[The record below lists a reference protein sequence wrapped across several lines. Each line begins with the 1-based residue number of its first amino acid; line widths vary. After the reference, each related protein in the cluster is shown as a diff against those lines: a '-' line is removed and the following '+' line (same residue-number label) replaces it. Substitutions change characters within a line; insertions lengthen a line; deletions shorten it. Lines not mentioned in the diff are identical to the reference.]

1 MTKILLS
8 LFVFALCCFTKVSSQ
23 VNYTFTASSGTYTP
37 LAGGTRVTLV
47 SAGVTDASVTDE
59 GFANNVPIGFTL
71 NYNGVNYTAVHIN
84 TNGFLA
90 LGTPFVTP
98 GNGYYLNNL
107 AAGPTIQPSARPIIA
122 PLWDDLDI
130 DTTGGNNITYS
141 TSGTAPN
148 RVFTVQYSN
157 VRWDY
162 SSAPPVLSFQ
172 VMLYETT
179 NVVLFIYRQEAGP
192 VVNTSGGASI
202 GITAAGTGSGN
213 FISLSN
219 AGTTPTASTTVS
231 TNNITTKPAT
241 GQVYTFTPASC
252 FAPANLQA
260 TNVTATGA
268 TFSYNAVAGA
278 AGYEYAVSTS
288 VNPPASGTA
297 TTATSV
303 NVTGLAPASVNYLF
317 VRTNCGSA
325 FSVWARKTIVPCTN
339 NTAPANNAT
348 NVAVP
353 TTISWSAVSG
363 ATGYTIMLSLDGIT
377 FENIGTTTGTGT
389 SVQLKPDYSTIYY
402 FYVRPVAG
410 TDTASTA
417 CQSNATKFTTMAA
430 PPTPVNDSC
439 GAATAITAFSGVVN
453 GYTVNATPSPNAP
466 VCPPAAGDPAST
478 PDDDV
483 WYSFRALQNGS
494 GTVTVT
500 GDAFFDAVVSVYSGA
515 CGSLTLMSCIDTSLA
530 GEAERLTLT
539 NLVAGQ
545 TYYIRVY
552 DWDVDN
558 PGTFTISL
566 SGPALPVGITLFTG
580 EQQGS
585 KNVLKWVTAI
595 EQNNKGFEIQRS
607 VDGSNFSSIGFVNS
621 KAVQGNTA
629 STSYSFDDVKPL
641 ANNNH
646 YRLKQVDKD
655 GRETFTNIV
664 MLKGR
669 RPATLQLS
677 RVYPNPAAASLN
689 VLVTAPA
696 NDRISIVVTDFV
708 GKVVMQKASD
718 IFTGDNKL
726 SLNVAHLPAGS
737 YMIKAISAGGSE
749 TSLSKFVKQ

>member
-8 LFVFALCCFTKVSSQ
+8 LFVFAFCCFTKVSSQ
-23 VNYTFTASSGTYTP
+23 VNYTFSASSGTYTP
-37 LAGGTRVTLV
+37 LSGGTAVTLV
-47 SAGVTDASVTDE
+47 SAGVTGASTTDE
-59 GFANNVPIGFTL
+59 GFANSVPIGFTL

-90 LGTPFVTP
+90 FGTPFIP
-98 GNGYYLNNL
+98 ADGYYVNNL
-107 AAGPTIQPSARPIIA
+107 STGPVPLPSARPVIA
-122 PLWDDLDI
+122 PFWDDLDI
-130 DTTGGNNITYS
+130 DTTGGNRITYS

-148 RVFTVQYSN
+148 RIFIVQYSN
-157 VRWDY
+157 VRVDY
-162 SSAPPVLSFQ
+162 SSTRPVLSFQ
-172 VMLYETT
+172 VKFYETT
-179 NVVLFIYRQEAGP
+179 NVIEFIYRQEAGA

-219 AGTTPTASTTVS
+219 SSAAPIASTTVS
-231 TNNITTKPAT
+231 TNNITAKPAT

-260 TNVTATGA
+260 TNVTSTSA

-288 VNPPASGTA
+288 VNPPATGTA

-303 NVTGLAPASVNYLF
+303 NVTGLAPASVNYLY
-317 VRTNCGSA
+317 VRTNCGSS
-325 FSVWARKTIVPCTN
+325 FSAWARKTIVPCTN

-353 TTISWSAVSG
+353 TTITWNAVSG
-363 ATGYTIMLSLDGIT
+363 ATGYTIMFSLDGVT
-377 FENIGTTTGTGT
+377 YENIGTLTGTGT
-389 SVQLKPDYSTIYY
+389 SVQLRTDYSTIYY
-402 FYVRPVAG
+402 YYVRAVAG
-410 TDTASTA
+410 TDTASVA
-417 CQSNATKFTTMAA
+417 CQSNATKFTTQG
-430 PPTPVNDSC
+430 PPPLPVNDSC
-439 GAATAITAFSGVVN
+439 GAATVISGTSGIVN
-453 GYTVNATPSPNAP
+453 GYTVGATPSPNAP
-466 VCPPAAGDPAST
+466 VCPPAAGDPPST

-483 WYSFRALQNGS
+483 WYSFTASQNGS
-494 GTVTVT
+494 ATVTVT
-500 GDAFFDAVVSVYSGA
+500 GDAFFDAVVSAYSGT
-515 CGSLTLMSCIDTSLA
+515 CGTLKLISCIDTTFN
-530 GEAERLTLT
+530 GQAERLTLT

-558 PGTFTISL
+558 PGTFTISIT
-566 SGPALPVGITLFTG
+566 GPALPVGITQFTG

-585 KNVLKWVTAI
+585 KNVLKWITAT

-621 KAVQGNTA
+621 KSTQTNSA
-629 STSYSFDDVKPL
+629 SISYSFDDVKPF

-655 GRETFTNIV
+655 GKETYTSIV
-664 MLKGR
+664 MLKGQK
-669 RPATLQLS
+669 PATLQLS
-677 RVYPNPAAASLN
+677 RIYPNPASAVLN
-689 VLVTAPA
+689 LLITAPA
-696 NDRISIVVTDFV
+696 NDKISIVVTDIA
-708 GKVVMQKASD
+708 GKTVMQRSSE

-726 SLNVAHLPAGS
+726 ELNVARLQSGS
-737 YMIKAISAGGSE
+737 YMIKVVSEGGSQ
-749 TSLSKFVKQ
+749 TSVSKFVKQ